1 MKLWIKILISTV
13 FLFVIIGIGAYYI
26 INHNLKNLVNK
37 AIDPIELTEIEDGI
51 YIGKYS
57 VIPVSATVQVTIDDH
72 RIVSIEI
79 IEHFNGQGGKAESII
94 DEIIRVQSIDVDVI
108 SGATYS
114 SQVIKLAISK
124 ALK

>member
-1 MKLWIKILISTV
+1 
-13 FLFVIIGIGAYYI
+13 VIIGLGAYYI
-26 INHNLKNLVNK
+26 IYQNLKNLVYK
-37 AIDPIELTEIEDGI
+37 VIDPIELNEIEDGI
-51 YIGKYS
+51 YTGKYS
-57 VIPVSATVQVTIDDH
+57 AIPVSATVQVTIDDH
-72 RIVSIEI
+72 KIVAIDI
-79 IEHFNGQGGKAESII
+79 IEHFNGQGSKAENII